1 MTWAMMIPLII
12 QGGVALAERL
22 SQLVDKNEA
31 PTSAEWAELRALEA
45 QNARFQMGLT
55 LAKAGIDIT
64 SEKGKAFMALVG

>member
-1 MTWAMMIPLII
+1 MTGAMLIPLII

-22 SQLVDKNEA
+22 SQLAEKNGV
-31 PTSAEWAELRALEA
+31 PTAAEWAELKSLET

-55 LAKAGIDIT
+55 LAKAGIDVT